1 MANGSVRKSRAHRRT
16 VILVLIV
23 AVVFVAFFSVKIIQ
37 VRKENAELAAEMS
50 RIAESISNAEKESES
65 IEERKNREL
74 TDEEMID
81 IARKRFGLLFPNE
94 IIFLPD
100 DR

>member
-1 MANGSVRKSRAHRRT
+1 MANGSVRKSRARRRT

-23 AVVFVAFFSVKIIQ
+23 AAVFVAFFSVKIIQ
-37 VRKENAELAAEMS
+37 SRKENAELAAEMS
-50 RIAESISNAEKESES
+50 RIAESISNAEKESEA

-74 TDEEMID
+74 TEDEMID

-100 DR
+100 DQ